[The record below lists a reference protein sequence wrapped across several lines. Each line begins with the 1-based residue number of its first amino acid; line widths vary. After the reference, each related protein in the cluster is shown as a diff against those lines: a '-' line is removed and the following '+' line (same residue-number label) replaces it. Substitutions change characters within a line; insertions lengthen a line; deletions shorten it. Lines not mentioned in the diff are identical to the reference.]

1 LNIQETYSTL
11 GLSDFEYDRI
21 LELLGRA
28 PNYLELSLFSVMWS
42 EHCGYKNSRPLLRRF
57 PNSGPNVL
65 QGPGE
70 NAGVVEVGDGWALAF
85 KVESHNHPSAV
96 EPYEGAATGVGG
108 IIRDILAMGARPIAL
123 LDSLRFGPLK
133 EGRNRYLF
141 QEVVRG
147 IGGYGNAVGVPTVG
161 GEVEFAPAYSG
172 NPLVNAMCVGLI
184 RTEDLVRSRATGEGN
199 LVVLLGS
206 KTGRDGIHGATFA
219 SDELTEESESKRSNV
234 QVGDPFAGKMLIE
247 CCLKLLDE
255 GLLVS
260 LQDLGA
266 AGITSSASEMAAKGG
281 VGIEIEADRVPLR
294 ESGMEPYE
302 VVISESQERMLA
314 VVEPGKA
321 QRVLDLTA
329 RYGLVGAIIGRV
341 AGHGELRVKSGGEIV
356 GSVPAEHVADAPVYE
371 RDVVRPSYIDE
382 VQDLDLANIP
392 EPGDYNEA
400 LLRMLAHPNLCSRRS
415 IFEQYDHQVGADTV
429 VLPGADAAVMRITG
443 TNLGYAITTDG
454 QGRHCYLDPRG
465 GGAATVVEAYRNL
478 SCVGAKP
485 VAITNC
491 LNFGSPEK
499 LEGYYQLA
507 ECIEGMAEACEA
519 LGTPVVSGNVSLYN
533 ETEAGAVYPTPVVG
547 MVGVLED
554 VRHHAT
560 PAFKR
565 EGDMVVVIGNRSGVS
580 LAGSEYLEIIHGRVA
595 GKPPEPDLAA
605 EKKTAD
611 LVRNMIRSG
620 LVDTAHDVSGGGEL
634 VALAE
639 MALAGGLGI
648 EYEEDKLERM
658 IAGRVG
664 GRADVALFGEEPGG
678 FVVAVSL
685 ERWDELQDA
694 LAEVPGYDQ
703 IGTVGGDR
711 FKIGDLVDVS
721 LQDLKGAY
729 ERDLFGA
736 PGGAEISH

>member
-1 LNIQETYSTL
+1 
-11 GLSDFEYDRI
+11 
-21 LELLGRA
+21 
-28 PNYLELSLFSVMWS
+28 
-42 EHCGYKNSRPLLRRF
+42 
-57 PNSGPNVL
+57 
-65 QGPGE
+65 
-70 NAGVVEVGDGWALAF
+70 
-85 KVESHNHPSAV
+85 
-96 EPYEGAATGVGG
+96 
-108 IIRDILAMGARPIAL
+108 
-123 LDSLRFGPLK
+123 
-133 EGRNRYLF
+133 
-141 QEVVRG
+141 
-147 IGGYGNAVGVPTVG
+147 
-161 GEVEFAPAYSG
+161 
-172 NPLVNAMCVGLI
+172 
-184 RTEDLVRSRATGEGN
+184 
-199 LVVLLGS
+199 
-206 KTGRDGIHGATFA
+206 
-219 SDELTEESESKRSNV
+219 
-234 QVGDPFAGKMLIE
+234 
-247 CCLKLLDE
+247 
-255 GLLVS
+255 
-260 LQDLGA
+260 
-266 AGITSSASEMAAKGG
+266 
-281 VGIEIEADRVPLR
+281 
-294 ESGMEPYE
+294 
-302 VVISESQERMLA
+302 
-314 VVEPGKA
+314 
-321 QRVLDLTA
+321 
-329 RYGLVGAIIGRV
+329 
-341 AGHGELRVKSGGEIV
+341 
-356 GSVPAEHVADAPVYE
+356 
-371 RDVVRPSYIDE
+371 
-382 VQDLDLANIP
+382 
-392 EPGDYNEA
+392 
-400 LLRMLAHPNLCSRRS
+400 MLAHPNLCSRRS

-565 EGDMVVVIGNRSGVS
+565 EGDMVVVIGNRPGVS

-605 EKKTAD
+605 EKKIAD

-648 EYEEDKLERM
+648 EYEEDELERM
-658 IAGRVG
+658 IAGRG
-664 GRADVALFGEEPGG
+664 GGQADVALFGEEPGG

-736 PGGAEISH
+736 PGGAEVSH